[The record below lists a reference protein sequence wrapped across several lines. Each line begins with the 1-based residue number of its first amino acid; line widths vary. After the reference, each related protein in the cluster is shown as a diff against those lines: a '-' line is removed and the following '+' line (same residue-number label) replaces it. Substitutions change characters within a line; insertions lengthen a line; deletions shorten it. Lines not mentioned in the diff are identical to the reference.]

1 MEVLAG
7 ELVVAG
13 MAPLQEEGRFLLDC
27 TAEDDDD
34 EEEVKALRPKSLMKL
49 SICYRQTWNDRNKTY
64 FASAFTVTSHVT
76 QYHQQNVAVEGYH
89 QQGKGK
95 GKSGFV

>member
-1 MEVLAG
+1 VEVLAG

-49 SICYRQTWNDRNKTY
+49 SICYRQT
-64 FASAFTVTSHVT
+64 
-76 QYHQQNVAVEGYH
+76 
-89 QQGKGK
+89 
-95 GKSGFV
+95 